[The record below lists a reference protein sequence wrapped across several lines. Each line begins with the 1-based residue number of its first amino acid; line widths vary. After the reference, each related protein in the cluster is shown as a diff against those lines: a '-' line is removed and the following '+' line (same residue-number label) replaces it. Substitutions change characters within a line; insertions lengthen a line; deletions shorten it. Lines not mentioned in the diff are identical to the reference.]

1 MLQIACLLLG
11 KKFMQQ
17 QLIWLLIGGVL
28 WALLGLVILCDEL
41 VQTRYIPVVWIS
53 IFTLIESLI
62 TLSVANSAIGGQ
74 KFILFLK
81 GGLFFLVSV
90 SLLIDDNYSHLILSI
105 VLGFNYLLLA
115 IFSIVSALVVRHRLW
130 KRTIWLGGFYLLFAM
145 VILFP
150 YPISYQSTF
159 PIVLAVLL
167 MLSGISAIRFS
178 NKLRVIRHGQTIF
191 TLMADSALSQKEF
204 EQQEIKIDAIM
215 PMTDEQ
221 QMSINLSHILPLTVH
236 IWTPEG
242 SANVTPRPRPV
253 INRYIA
259 AVDSNGVIST
269 GHAALE
275 IRNQIYI
282 SLYPIEDID
291 RSPSEF
297 LNKLKATEE
306 NNVAGEFQSD
316 YVSEVSQ
323 WCRSDFQIHFYH
335 YNAVNLAIF
344 WQKYRQIELYN
355 LTYRNCSSSVAYAL
369 EAALEG
375 VLADKSNN
383 FLTLGKLLLAPELW
397 VASQIRQRA
406 ISMAWTPGLV
416 MDYSRALNALVHPTP
431 HSWYQRFL
439 RIFHSS

>member
-1 MLQIACLLLG
+1 MDFIYCL
-11 KKFMQQ
+11 
-17 QLIWLLIGGVL
+17 
-28 WALLGLVILCDEL
+28 
-41 VQTRYIPVVWIS
+41 
-53 IFTLIESLI
+53 
-62 TLSVANSAIGGQ
+62 
-74 KFILFLK
+74 
-81 GGLFFLVSV
+81 
-90 SLLIDDNYSHLILSI
+90 
-105 VLGFNYLLLA
+105 
-115 IFSIVSALVVRHRLW
+115 
-130 KRTIWLGGFYLLFAM
+130 AM

-159 PIVLAVLL
+159 SIVLAVLL

-221 QMSINLSHILPLTVH
+221 RMNINLSHILPLIVH

-242 SANVTPRPRPV
+242 SANITARPRPV
-253 INRYIA
+253 INHYIA

-291 RSPSEF
+291 RSLSEF

-335 YNAVNLAIF
+335 YNSVNLAIF
-344 WQKYRQIELYN
+344 
-355 LTYRNCSSSVAYAL
+355 
-369 EAALEG
+369 
-375 VLADKSNN
+375 
-383 FLTLGKLLLAPELW
+383 GKN
-397 VASQIRQRA
+397 I
-406 ISMAWTPGLV
+406 GK
-416 MDYSRALNALVHPTP
+416 
-431 HSWYQRFL
+431 
-439 RIFHSS
+439 

>member
-11 KKFMQQ
+11 KKFMHQQ
-17 QLIWLLIGGVL
+17 AIWLLIGGLL

-41 VQTRYIPVVWIS
+41 GQTRYIPVVWIS

-62 TLSVANSAIGGQ
+62 TLSVANSGIGSQ
-74 KFILFLK
+74 KIILFLK

-130 KRTIWLGGFYLLFAM
+130 KRTIWLGGFYLFFAM
-145 VILFP
+145 IILFP
-150 YPISYQSTF
+150 YPLSYQSTF
-159 PIVLAVLL
+159 PIVLAALL
-167 MLSGISAIRFS
+167 IHSGISAIRFS
-178 NKLRVIRHGQTIF
+178 SKLRVIRHGQTIF
-191 TLMADSALSQKEF
+191 TLMADSALSQREF
-204 EQQEIKIDAIM
+204 EQQEIKIDVVM
-215 PMTDEQ
+215 PLTEEQ
-221 QMSINLSHILPLTVH
+221 QTSNNLSHTSPLTVH

-242 SANVTPRPRPV
+242 SADLPPRPRPV

-259 AVDSNGVIST
+259 AVDRNGIIST

-282 SLYPIEDID
+282 SLYPIDDID

-297 LNKLKATEE
+297 LNKLKATAE
-306 NNVAGEFQSD
+306 NNVAGEFQPD
-316 YVSEVSQ
+316 YDSEVSQ

-335 YNAVNLAIF
+335 YNAVTLAIF
-344 WQKYRQIELYN
+344 WQKYRQIALYN

-383 FLTLGKLLLAPELW
+383 FLTLVKLLLAPELW

-431 HSWYQRFL
+431 HCWYQRFL